1 REVIQFL
8 NGDITLEETKVQMRK
23 KTREFIRRQ
32 ANWFKPNDPN
42 IEWHAMTPDPL
53 DEVMQTILS
62 WQAGIK

>member
-1 REVIQFL
+1 
-8 NGDITLEETKVQMRK
+8 MRK

-42 IEWHAMTPDPL
+42 IEWHAMTADPL
-53 DEVMQTILS
+53 DEVMQSILS